1 MRRIGYLGRAI
12 AAGTL
17 ISAEIAIGGEYE
29 VREERAVLEGGIVGI
44 VAQPEGVS
52 DAPAADTMAFVNA
65 AGGSLKEG
73 VIIGCE
79 GHIFEVLTEDQS
91 KAERVQ
97 EKTIVRPF

>member
-1 MRRIGYLGRAI
+1 MRRIGYWGRAI

-52 DAPAADTMAFVNA
+52 DAPAAGHYGFC
-65 AGGSLKEG
+65 KCCRRIIEG
-73 VIIGCE
+73 RRY
-79 GHIFEVLTEDQS
+79 H
-91 KAERVQ
+91 RVR
-97 EKTIVRPF
+97 RPHF